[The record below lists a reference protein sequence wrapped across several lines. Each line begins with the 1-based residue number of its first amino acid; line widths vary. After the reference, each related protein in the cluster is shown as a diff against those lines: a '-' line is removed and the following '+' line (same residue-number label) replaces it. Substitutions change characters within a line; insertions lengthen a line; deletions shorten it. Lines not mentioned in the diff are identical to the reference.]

1 MTDVPSGTA
10 DADFL
15 VEAFVDH
22 LALERGLSERT
33 IDGYL
38 RDVRRLASHLAERG
52 VHAPERVEPGHLR
65 EFVFALKDRGL
76 RASSIRRSIS
86 AVRTYFRFLVE
97 ERHLEQDPTDRMETP
112 RTWRRL
118 PDTLSVAEVIRLLDA
133 PDPDK
138 PLYWRDRAI
147 LEVLYSSG
155 MRVSELT
162 GLRLDALDG
171 SLETCTVFG
180 KGSKERIVPLGRA
193 ARTALERY
201 VRSLRPGLAHRTGS
215 RSLFLNR
222 RGTPLSRV
230 SVWSI
235 VKDAARRAGLTKE
248 VSPHTLR
255 HSCATHLLEGGADLA
270 VVQEL
275 LGHADISTTQVY
287 THVDRRYLVDVH
299 RSHHPRG

>member
-1 MTDVPSGTA
+1 MSDPDQTPT

-15 VEAFVDH
+15 VELFVDY

-33 IDGYL
+33 IDGYR
-38 RDVRRLASHLAERG
+38 RDVRRLAVYLSEHG
-52 VHAPERVEPGHLR
+52 VRTPERATAGHLR
-65 EFVFALKDRGL
+65 EFVFSLKDSGL
-76 RASSIRRSIS
+76 SASSIRRTVS
-86 AVRTYFRFLVE
+86 AVRGYFRFLMDE
-97 ERHLEQDPTDRMETP
+97 GRLDEDPTDRLESP
-112 RTWRRL
+112 RSWRRL
-118 PDTLSVAEVIRLLDA
+118 PDTLSVTDVARLLDA
-133 PDPDK
+133 PDPDR

-162 GLRLDALDG
+162 GLDLDALDP
-171 SLETCTVFG
+171 SLATCTVFG
-180 KGSKERIVPLGRA
+180 KGSKERIVPLGGA
-193 ARTALERY
+193 ARTALDRY
-201 VRSLRPGLAHRTGS
+201 VRSVRPILTGPTGS
-215 RSLFLNR
+215 RSLFLSR
-222 RGTPLSRV
+222 RGRRLSRV

-235 VKDAARRAGLTKE
+235 VKDAAERAGITKT

-287 THVDRRYLVDVH
+287 THVDRRYLIDVH